1 MLFTCGWHKSL
12 GDKDRVYLCCF
23 VLLICNSSDKTL
35 MNQGE
40 KRQSEEEG
48 STISDLTY
56 AEITAPGSRE
66 EPSLS
71 SCYTILA
78 SRDLET

>member
-1 MLFTCGWHKSL
+1 
-12 GDKDRVYLCCF
+12 
-23 VLLICNSSDKTL
+23 

-40 KRQSEEEG
+40 KKQPEEEA
-48 STISDLTY
+48 STTSDLTY
-56 AEITAPGSRE
+56 AEITALGSRE